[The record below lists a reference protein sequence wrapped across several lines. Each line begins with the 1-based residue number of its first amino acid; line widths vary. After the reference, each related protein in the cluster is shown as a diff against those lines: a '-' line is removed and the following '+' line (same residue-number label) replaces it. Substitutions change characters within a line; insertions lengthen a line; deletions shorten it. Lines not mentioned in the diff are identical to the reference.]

1 MNEDE
6 YMDIGATTLIV
17 SPEGNGVSSRIQKSS
32 SYYSLMCLPEMA
44 LQPSISSEVDLLDDI
59 AEPQSQP
66 QPQPQPTPQQPLG
79 KEKPS
84 HDVEQEED
92 AQSGVDLLH
101 SRQDAVMMNRCC
113 ADDRGSN
120 LFKRSRTAQVHN
132 ISERRRRDKIK
143 GKMTALQ
150 ELIPHCRKKDRASIL
165 EDAVNYVKAL
175 QLQLEMMV
183 KTRESEHLARLM
195 NGVAMQYSGLPPIRP
210 CIGTGVGM
218 AYGCAR
224 CSTPSGRWIHLS
236 PASASAS
243 GVHPFSPS
251 LLPVFPF
258 PAMSP
263 TAVRPANVNCTGE
276 AESCTP
282 VLGQP
287 GKGC

>member
-101 SRQDAVMMNRCC
+101 SRQAAFN
-113 ADDRGSN
+113 N
-120 LFKRSRTAQVHN
+120 Q
-132 ISERRRRDKIK
+132 
-143 GKMTALQ
+143 
-150 ELIPHCRKKDRASIL
+150 
-165 EDAVNYVKAL
+165 
-175 QLQLEMMV
+175 MMV